1 MEALEGEGATG
12 VELVCGDFG
21 DLALADDFT
30 RQLAEMK
37 PPCAAPPPLLAPPSQ
52 SHITVAPTV
61 APTLVLARAMAL
73 SLALSLHQV
82 RGQRHLHALRPLHE
96 QVLPARLLACTHH
109 TTRVVW
115 LVEANRLDHCAHV
128 PWGGIRVV

>member
-37 PPCAAPPPLLAPPSQ
+37 PPCATYPSPSTASPPT
-52 SHITVAPTV
+52 HIVVTVAPTV
-61 APTLVLARAMAL
+61 APTLVLARALAL

-96 QVLPARLLACTHH
+96 QVLPARLLGCTHH
-109 TTRVVW
+109 Y
-115 LVEANRLDHCAHV
+115 
-128 PWGGIRVV
+128 

>member
-1 MEALEGEGATG
+1 MEALEGERATG

-37 PPCAAPPPLLAPPSQ
+37 PPCATYTPPPLPPPT
-52 SHITVAPTV
+52 HITVAPTV
-61 APTLVLARAMAL
+61 APTLVVARTLAL
-73 SLALSLHQV
+73 SLALSPHQV

-109 TTRVVW
+109 Y
-115 LVEANRLDHCAHV
+115 
-128 PWGGIRVV
+128 